1 MSSEDANVT
10 LLLRQQNWHN
20 ERNKLREIILDCGLT
35 EQVRWGKLCYQFENG
50 NVVIIYGLKHYCA
63 LGFFKGALLQDPH
76 GMLVKP
82 GQHSQSMRQ
91 IRFTTLEEIG
101 DKEEYIRVYI
111 NHALDI
117 ERAGL
122 QVEFKE
128 KDNIRAPQELEA
140 KMAEMPALKVAF
152 EALTPGRQR
161 GYILHFIGAKQSKTR
176 IARIEKCIPKILAG
190 KGLS

>member
-1 MSSEDANVT
+1 MSDQDAEVT
-10 LLLRQQNWHN
+10 ALLRQQNWHN
-20 ERNKLREIILDCGLT
+20 ERKKLREIILDCGLT
-35 EQVRWGKLCYQFENG
+35 EQVRWDKLCYQFNNG

-63 LGFFKGALLQDPH
+63 LGFFKGVLLRGPH

-91 IRFTTLEEIG
+91 IRFTTLQEIC
-101 DKEEYIRVYI
+101 DREEYVRIYI
-111 NHALDI
+111 NQALDI

-128 KDNIRAPQELEA
+128 KDNIRAPQELETR
-140 KMAEMPALKVAF
+140 MAQMPALKTAF
-152 EALTPGRQR
+152 EALTPGRRR

-176 IARIEKCIPKILAG
+176 VARIEKCIPKILAG